1 MEDKEVYRSLA
12 ACVGAAGSRRIERI
26 FQMLADPEE
35 ARLLI
40 AASPPATLEQLSE
53 RSGLELQKVQ
63 KMAQALFEKGLLF
76 FSERNGLR
84 KYYRVRHVP
93 QLHDATAVSLDAS
106 KELLDLWKE
115 YTDQEWTDYARKIE
129 AFVPQA
135 PIRVIPVNVTMEAS
149 NRILAFE
156 DVRNLVE
163 AARSLAVTR
172 CTCRLIA
179 GRCDKPLE
187 VCIQVNR
194 AADYAVT
201 RGTGRAVSK
210 EEALEILRECE
221 EAGLVH
227 VVDNRRELDH
237 VICNCCRC
245 CCMNWPPVKAGVK
258 RFVVPSRFAAK
269 VNPELCSGCKTCLER
284 CYFEAVSMEGED
296 GGAAVVD
303 QEKCMGCGLCAAGC
317 PNSAITL
324 EEIRPEEFVPA

>member
-1 MEDKEVYRSLA
+1 VNEKELYQTLA
-12 ACVGAAGSRRIERI
+12 ASVGAAGSERIERI
-26 FQMLADPEE
+26 FRMLADAEE

-40 AASPPATLEQLSE
+40 AASPPATLAQLAE
-53 RSGLELQKVQ
+53 RTGLEMKRLEE
-63 KMAQALFEKGLLF
+63 MAQALFQKGLLF
-76 FSERNGLR
+76 YSERNGVR

-93 QLHDATAVSLDAS
+93 QLHDATAVALDAS
-106 KELLDLWKE
+106 QELLDLWRD

-135 PIRVIPVNVTMEAS
+135 PIRVIPVNVTMDVS

-156 DVRNLVE
+156 DVKKLVE
-163 AARSLAVTR
+163 EARFLAVTR
-172 CTCRLIA
+172 CTCRVIA
-179 GRCDKPLE
+179 GRCDKPKE

-194 AADYAVT
+194 AAEYAVT

-210 EEALEILRECE
+210 EETLQILRECE

-227 VVDNRRELDH
+227 VVDNRREVDH
-237 VICNCCRC
+237 VICNCCKC

-269 VNPELCSGCKTCLER
+269 VNPELCSSCETCLER
-284 CYFEAVSMEGED
+284 CYFEAISMEGQ
-296 GGAAVVD
+296 GGTAVVN

-317 PNSAITL
+317 PAEAIVL
-324 EEIRPEEFVPA
+324 EEIRPEDFVPA